1 MNNLGDFD
9 TNNFHKKIIVRI
21 KFLLIILILVFII
34 IILRL
39 FYLQIIKHNF
49 FKEKAKLQL
58 LRTIAL
64 APHRGDI
71 YDRNNQL
78 LATSINSYSV
88 FASPKQIKDPV
99 KTAKILSVYLNEKE
113 YEILKKLKS
122 PGYFIWIKRKISS
135 GLMNKIKKYK
145 LPGIDFLTEKKRV
158 YLYDNLASHVLGFVG
173 IDNQGLGGVEYSQDK
188 FLRGKEGK
196 LIVEQDPFGHE
207 IITGKRYVQQATD
220 GDNLIL
226 TIDQFIQYITE
237 RELKKAVKS
246 TYATSGCAIVENPKT
261 GEILAM
267 ATYPDFNPNDYS
279 KCNISV
285 FTNKNT
291 NEVYEPGST
300 FKLITV
306 SSALEEKV
314 ITPQSVFFCPP
325 KLKVGPKTIGEAHSQ
340 GAVNK
345 TVIDIVTESINVG
358 TAQIG
363 LRMNKFKFYNHIL
376 KFGFGNQTGIELA
389 GETPG
394 IVRNAKGWGKV
405 DHAIIPFG
413 QGIAITPLQLIQAV
427 SAIGNNGKILKPYI
441 IKGRFRNDRK
451 FFKETPKTEKGI
463 AISKETANKMV
474 SMMLNVVKRGTAK
487 SIKIPGYSIGGK
499 TGTAQVPNPNG
510 IGYIPGRYIASFV
523 GLFPLNNPKVS
534 ILVVI
539 NNPRTTIWGSTA
551 AAPVFKEI
559 AKEIIYYMNIPP
571 DNQKELLKANNNTER

>member
-88 FASPKQIKDPV
+88 FASPKQIKDQV

-207 IITGKRYVQQATD
+207 IIYGKRYVQQATD

-226 TIDQFIQYITE
+226 TIDQFIQ
-237 RELKKAVKS
+237 
-246 TYATSGCAIVENPKT
+246 
-261 GEILAM
+261 
-267 ATYPDFNPNDYS
+267 
-279 KCNISV
+279 
-285 FTNKNT
+285 
-291 NEVYEPGST
+291 
-300 FKLITV
+300 
-306 SSALEEKV
+306 
-314 ITPQSVFFCPP
+314 
-325 KLKVGPKTIGEAHSQ
+325 
-340 GAVNK
+340 
-345 TVIDIVTESINVG
+345 
-358 TAQIG
+358 
-363 LRMNKFKFYNHIL
+363 
-376 KFGFGNQTGIELA
+376 
-389 GETPG
+389 
-394 IVRNAKGWGKV
+394 
-405 DHAIIPFG
+405 
-413 QGIAITPLQLIQAV
+413 
-427 SAIGNNGKILKPYI
+427 
-441 IKGRFRNDRK
+441 
-451 FFKETPKTEKGI
+451 
-463 AISKETANKMV
+463 
-474 SMMLNVVKRGTAK
+474 
-487 SIKIPGYSIGGK
+487 
-499 TGTAQVPNPNG
+499 
-510 IGYIPGRYIASFV
+510 
-523 GLFPLNNPKVS
+523 
-534 ILVVI
+534 
-539 NNPRTTIWGSTA
+539 
-551 AAPVFKEI
+551 
-559 AKEIIYYMNIPP
+559 
-571 DNQKELLKANNNTER
+571 